1 MAAQTIN
8 QAPQITNF
16 NIRAGDTLRFGFCI
30 RDVTTGQLQ
39 PLTSMT
45 LRCQV
50 RTKQGVL
57 KQTLTE
63 GGGGGIEITD
73 APEWNTALLGAQ
85 NPVPPVADE
94 DVTDGMAYFSISATT
109 TADLATCRELKYDIE
124 VTDSDGQVRTHRAG
138 TISGEQD
145 VTRA

>member
-1 MAAQTIN
+1 MAVQTIN
-8 QAPQITNF
+8 QAAQVTNF
-16 NIRAGDTLRFGFCI
+16 IIRAGDTLRFGFWI
-30 RDVTTGQLQ
+30 REVTTGQLQ
-39 PLTSMT
+39 PLTDMT

-63 GGGGGIEITD
+63 GSGIEITD
-73 APEWNTALLGAQ
+73 APEWNDALLGTQ
-85 NPVPPVADE
+85 SPVPPVADE
-94 DVTDGMAYFSISATT
+94 DVTDGMAYFSISAAT

-124 VTDSDGQVRTHRAG
+124 VTDADGQVRTHRAG